1 MADRADEH
9 GCALRPHPG
18 RPAGDSG
25 RAEADSGP
33 TAAQA
38 DMKIPAA
45 KSHFAALRTAFTDVM
60 GDPAWRHLPIWY
72 LIATRDQAIPPDAQR
87 PFARRMDAIT
97 PQRGH
102 SSLTVGRAH
111 WPFGRVR
118 VRWCTPSSLYG

>member
-1 MADRADEH
+1 
-9 GCALRPHPG
+9 
-18 RPAGDSG
+18 
-25 RAEADSGP
+25 
-33 TAAQA
+33 
-38 DMKIPAA
+38 MKIPAA

-97 PQRGH
+97 PAARALI
-102 SSLTVGRAH
+102 SNSGRAH

-118 VRWCTPSSLYG
+118 ARWCTPSSPNG